1 MAVGFQH
8 NMHVQPR
15 LVPGRNRL
23 WLEAD
28 QLDAGSKLQAEWIY
42 QIEGKQ
48 LRSAVT
54 LDKQGRTDNTV
65 AAQADSPAE
74 ILITSVKL
82 KCL

>member
-1 MAVGFQH
+1 
-8 NMHVQPR
+8 MHVQPR

-54 LDKQGRTDNTV
+54 LDRQGRADDTV
-65 AAQADSPAE
+65 AAQVDAPE
-74 ILITSVKL
+74 KILMTSVKL
-82 KCL
+82 NCL